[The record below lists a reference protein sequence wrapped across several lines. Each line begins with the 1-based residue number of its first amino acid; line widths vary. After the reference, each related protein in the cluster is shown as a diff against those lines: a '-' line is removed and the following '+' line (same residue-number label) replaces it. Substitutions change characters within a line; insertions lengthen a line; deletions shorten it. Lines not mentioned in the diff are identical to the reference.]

1 MKEKKKG
8 SKLKTVLIVLLVLV
22 IIGAIASQ
30 GEDDT
35 PKVVDNSGAGT
46 VTTEANKNDTANEN
60 TPTPE
65 PTIEEKTEFGVG
77 ETVELKDVLATL
89 VSVTES
95 SGGDFNKPS
104 DGNVFVLC
112 EFTIE
117 NNSSEDLIISSM
129 LSFEAYC
136 DDFSISQSIGGM
148 LAKGDKG
155 QLDGSI
161 AAGKKMNGVIAYEVP
176 TDWKELEIKFTP
188 NVWSGKDITFIATK
202 E

>member
-8 SKLKTVLIVLLVLV
+8 SKLKTILIVLLVFV

-35 PKVVDNSGAGT
+35 PKVVDNTGST
-46 VTTEANKNDTANEN
+46 TTNNDNQSKVTA
-60 TPTPE
+60 TPE
-65 PTIEEKTEFGVG
+65 PEKTEFGVG
-77 ETVELKDVLATL
+77 ETVNLKDVHATL

-95 SGGDFNKPS
+95 TGSDFNKPS
-104 DGNVFVLC
+104 DGNVYVLC

-117 NNSSEDLIISSM
+117 NNSAKDLTISSM

-136 DDFSISQSIGGM
+136 DDFSISQSIGA
-148 LAKGDKG
+148 LLEKGDKG
-155 QLDGSI
+155 QLDGSV
-161 AAGKKMNGVIAYEVP
+161 AAGKKMNGIIAYEVAS
-176 TDWKELEIKFTP
+176 DWKELEIKFTP
-188 NVWSGKDITFIATK
+188 DVWNGKDITFIATK